1 MKSVFSKHIID
12 DYILI
17 EKTELKDSK
26 YIFKMNQNISIK
38 ILI

>member
-1 MKSVFSKHIID
+1 MKSVFIKHILD

-26 YIFKMNQNISIK
+26 YKNESRY
-38 ILI
+38 